1 LKNIE
6 KEITENLLKSEK
18 KEEINQFKFLTN
30 FIVFFDEIVSRLIYL
45 KHFQALENFKKN
57 FDDLNSFAL
66 YQNFYF

>member
-6 KEITENLLKSEK
+6 IEITENLLKSEK

>member
-57 FDDLNSFAL
+57 IDDLNSFAL